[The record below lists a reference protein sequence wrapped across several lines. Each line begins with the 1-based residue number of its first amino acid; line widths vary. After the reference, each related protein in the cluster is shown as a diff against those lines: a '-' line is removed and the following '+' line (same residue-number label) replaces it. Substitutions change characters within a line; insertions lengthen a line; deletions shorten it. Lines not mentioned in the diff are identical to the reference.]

1 MDEIMQKDIQTLKER
16 RTRRNSSLG
25 NHFAKASP
33 ALVRNP
39 FGKASLCAFLKN
51 LSTKLKKASLTV
63 EATMVLPLFFLTMVT
78 MISFMDLYKLQTE
91 HLSKLCQN
99 AKDAGMY
106 AYAVSGGTE
115 EITLPDVYSYK
126 PVAGIIPLPA
136 KWNYNSVK
144 VHAWTGA
151 SWEETSDPNESPE
164 KMVYVTAS
172 GTVYHKSLDC
182 SHLKLSVSRIS
193 GSEVSSKKN
202 DSGEKYYACESC
214 SKGQKPGSYVYI
226 TKSGNRFH
234 NDRTCSG
241 LKRTVRLVKESK
253 AANLSVCKRCG

>member
-1 MDEIMQKDIQTLKER
+1 
-16 RTRRNSSLG
+16 
-25 NHFAKASP
+25 
-33 ALVRNP
+33 
-39 FGKASLCAFLKN
+39 
-51 LSTKLKKASLTV
+51 
-63 EATMVLPLFFLTMVT
+63 MVLPLFFLTMVT

-172 GTVYHKSLDC
+172 GTVYRKSLDC

-193 GSEVSSKKN
+193 GSEVSSKRN

>member
-1 MDEIMQKDIQTLKER
+1 MPECQGC
-16 RTRRNSSLG
+16 RN
-25 NHFAKASP
+25 
-33 ALVRNP
+33 VR
-39 FGKASLCAFLKN
+39 LC
-51 LSTKLKKASLTV
+51 
-63 EATMVLPLFFLTMVT
+63 
-78 MISFMDLYKLQTE
+78 
-91 HLSKLCQN
+91 SK
-99 AKDAGMY
+99 
-106 AYAVSGGTE
+106 SGGTE

-193 GSEVSSKKN
+193 GSEVSSREMIPER
-202 DSGEKYYACESC
+202 DIMPA
-214 SKGQKPGSYVYI
+214 
-226 TKSGNRFH
+226 
-234 NDRTCSG
+234 
-241 LKRTVRLVKESK
+241 K
-253 AANLSVCKRCG
+253 AAAKARSREAMFTLPNPGTVFTMTEPAAD